1 MLSFLTTRQ
10 TLSAYALHPN
20 SPSLDVAVD
29 TNISASEDLFGK
41 TVSDLQSSISIRTS
55 AITGTLLDIQ
65 PTTDAFYSN
74 AGFNP
79 AGGTHFIALHFTADE
94 GASIGVEVIGGQTE
108 GHPVTL
114 DADGLI
120 VIQIANKSEKIK
132 VTATKNT
139 DVETKTYDLTGITL
153 A

>member
-1 MLSFLTTRQ
+1 MF
-10 TLSAYALHPN
+10 ALHPN

-29 TNISASEDLFGK
+29 TDISATEDLFGLK
-41 TVSDLQSSISIRTS
+41 VADLQSNVSIRNS
-55 AITGTLLDIQ
+55 AITGTLLNVD
-65 PTTDAFYSN
+65 PTENADFYAT
-74 AGFNP
+74 AGFNTN
-79 AGGTHFIALHFTADE
+79 ATHFIALHFTADE
-94 GASIGVEVIGGQTE
+94 GASIGVEVIGGDSE

-120 VIQIANKSEKIK
+120 VVQIKNKSEKIK

-139 DVETKTYDLTGITL
+139 DVETKTYSLTGITL

>member
-1 MLSFLTTRQ
+1 VF
-10 TLSAYALHPN
+10 ALHP
-20 SPSLDVAVD
+20 SDPSLDVAVD
-29 TNISASEDLFGK
+29 TNISASEDLFGL
-41 TVSDLQSSISIRTS
+41 TVNDLQSNVKVRNS
-55 AITGTLLDIQ
+55 AITGTLLEVDDEDFLS
-65 PTTDAFYSN
+65 T
-74 AGFNP
+74 AGFNI
-79 AGGTHFIALHFTADE
+79 ADGNHFLAIHCSADD
-94 GASIGVEVIGGQTE
+94 GASIGVEVIGGHSE

-139 DVETKTYDLTGITL
+139 DVETKTFDLTGITL